1 MNNLEFLNDDNYIP
15 KSLNP
20 DTARGIRNCNPL
32 NIRYNAHNNWV
43 GKYPKEYN
51 NDRAAQ
57 FGHSGSPEFE
67 QFHFMWQGFLAA
79 FKLIGNTYI
88 YRYRLNTLAAII
100 NRWCPKGDADNDPD
114 SYLKKVCAWTG
125 IGGQEP
131 LSNSDPRLKNI
142 VMAMAVV
149 ESGAEIKHYKADLD
163 RAFEE
168 YKPIKAELR
177 GAPKHYY

>member
-1 MNNLEFLNDDNYIP
+1 MNNLDFLNDDNYIP
-15 KSLNP
+15 KSSGESP
-20 DTARGIRNCNPL
+20 QTYASGGSPARGIRNCNPL
-32 NIRYNAHNNWV
+32 NIRYNAHNDWV
-43 GKYPKEYN
+43 GKYPRENN
-51 NDRAAQ
+51 ND
-57 FGHSGSPEFE
+57 GVFE

-114 SYLKKVCAWTG
+114 AYLKKVCAWTG
-125 IGGQEP
+125 VGGQEP
-131 LSNSDPRLKNI
+131 LSNTDPRLKNI

-177 GAPKHYY
+177 GAPKRYY